1 MPRGDRTG
9 PMGAGRMTGRGAGW
23 CAGYDRPGYA
33 NPAPR
38 LGLGLGYRNGGG
50 GWRNM
55 YYATGLPGWARAG
68 TVPPPVPAAEQEL
81 ADLKAQAGWLAGQ
94 FDAIQKR
101 IEDFETEV
109 THVQPIISRRPRAGR
124 RRSRAWGRE

>member
-9 PMGAGRMTGRGAGW
+9 PMGADRMTGRSAGW
-23 CAGYDRPGYA
+23 CAGYDRPGFA

-38 LGLGLGYRNGGG
+38 LGVGLGHRGGHR

-68 TVPPPVPAAEQEL
+68 VVPPAPAAEQEL

-101 IEDFETEV
+101 IEDFE
-109 THVQPIISRRPRAGR
+109 GR
-124 RRSRAWGRE
+124 DATGAAS

>member
-9 PMGAGRMTGRGAGW
+9 PMGAGLRTGRGAGW
-23 CAGYDRPGYA
+23 CAGYERPGAA

-38 LGLGLGYRNGGG
+38 LGLGLGYRNGGRG
-50 GWRNM
+50 GGRGWRNM

-68 TVPPPVPAAEQEL
+68 AVPPVPAAEQEL

-94 FDAIQKR
+94 LDAIQKR
-101 IEDFETEV
+101 IEDFE
-109 THVQPIISRRPRAGR
+109 GR
-124 RRSRAWGRE
+124 DATGATS